1 MWIESFHSDLWP
13 WRKRANPPAPGN
25 VGETPAV
32 KFGDLT
38 TALLRDDRFWL
49 VGLLLVVAGW
59 IILRLV
65 LTLLAAD

>member
-1 MWIESFHSDLWP
+1 MWIESFHNDLWP
-13 WRKRANPPAPGN
+13 WRKRAKPRN
-25 VGETPAV
+25 VREIAV

-59 IILRLV
+59 IMLRLV
-65 LTLLAAD
+65 LTLLAH